1 MKPLAIW
8 VAVVAVVF
16 GGFALVT
23 SSTRSTEQ
31 VYVVVDSS
39 FWMELVAADVP
50 RELDRIDNADYS
62 EFALATARDR
72 GTTLVH
78 SWQDQL
84 TLARFEAFGPCSFN
98 GIDQFPEAAEA
109 DERILVTS
117 SATECDTT
125 ALTDWTIIAL
135 TP

>member
-23 SSTRSTEQ
+23 SSTRNTEQ

-39 FWMELVAADVP
+39 FFMKSVAADVP
-50 RELDRIDNADYS
+50 GELDRIDNAEYS
-62 EFALATARDR
+62 EFALATTRDR
-72 GTTLVH
+72 STTLVH

-84 TLARFEAFGPCSFN
+84 TLARFEAFGPCSFE

-109 DERILVTS
+109 DKRVLITS

-125 ALTDWTIIAL
+125 ALAAWTVIAL

>member
-8 VAVVAVVF
+8 IAVVAVVF

-39 FWMELVAADVP
+39 FWMESVAADVP

-62 EFALATARDR
+62 EFALATTRDR
-72 GTTLVH
+72 STTLVH

-84 TLARFEAFGPCSFN
+84 TLARFEAFGPCSFD
-98 GIDQFPEAAEA
+98 GIDQFPEAADA

-125 ALTDWTIIAL
+125 ALADWTVIAL